1 MINHLKLRDTL
12 NAYDYTIG
20 EFMVMVG
27 KAQSYLGSVYMF
39 KSDEADLCQK
49 IIDSDSLAEA
59 DIKVLD
65 LKEIEEL
72 ARLHTKACEPT
83 VVRINGN
90 FVEWSNG
97 NITKARDIISTS
109 PTYIEKD

>member
-39 KSDEADLCQK
+39 KSDETDLCQK

-59 DIKVLD
+59 DITWENSTVPNSSW
-65 LKEIEEL
+65 KESMPSIGS
-72 ARLHTKACEPT
+72 A
-83 VVRINGN
+83 NGQKTGLC
-90 FVEWSNG
+90 S
-97 NITKARDIISTS
+97 
-109 PTYIEKD
+109 